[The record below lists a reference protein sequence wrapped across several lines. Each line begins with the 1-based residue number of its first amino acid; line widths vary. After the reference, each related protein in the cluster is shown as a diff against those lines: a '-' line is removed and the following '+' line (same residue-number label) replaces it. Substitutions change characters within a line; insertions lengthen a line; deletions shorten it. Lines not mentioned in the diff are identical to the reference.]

1 MEQKTSKKEPVY
13 VAFSTQKGGAGKTTL
28 TILAASYLHYEMGYN
43 VAVIDCDFP
52 QHSILSM
59 RQRDLKMAMEDEF
72 YRGMAYEQFTR
83 LDKKAYPV
91 VESDTSKAITDAE
104 EVVEDYDTEF
114 DIIFFDLPG
123 TLNNRDLVH
132 TLAHMDYIIAPIAAS
147 RVVMESTLDYMISVR
162 DNIVASGKSN
172 IKTMYLLWNL
182 VDGREKTELYEV
194 YEAVI
199 KELDFPLLKT
209 FLPNAVRF
217 RREQNI
223 EHKPLFLS
231 TLFPPDKPLLKGS
244 NVDTMTDELIEVLKL
259 SGHE

>member
-1 MEQKTSKKEPVY
+1 MKKEPIY

-28 TILAASYLHYEMGYN
+28 TVLAASYLHYEMGYN
-43 VAVIDCDFP
+43 VAIIDCDFP
-52 QHSILSM
+52 QHSIHSM
-59 RQRDLKMAMEDEF
+59 RKRDFKMLEDDEF
-72 YRGMAYEQFTR
+72 YKGMAYEQYTR
-83 LDKKAYPV
+83 LDSKKSYPI
-91 VESDTSKAITDAE
+91 VESDTSRAIADAE
-104 EVVEDYDTEF
+104 QIVEDYDMDF

-123 TLNNRDLVH
+123 TMNNRDLIL
-132 TLAHMDYIIAPIAAS
+132 TLAHMDFLIAPIAAS

-162 DNIVASGKSN
+162 DNIIATGKSN
-172 IKTMYLLWNL
+172 IKAMYLLWNL

-199 KELDFPLLKT
+199 KELDFPLMQT
-209 FLPNAVRF
+209 FLPNSVRF

-231 TLFPPDKPLLKGS
+231 TLFPPDKSLLKGS
-244 NVDTMTDELIEVLKL
+244 SVDTLADELLEILNL

>member
-1 MEQKTSKKEPVY
+1 MSKEPIY

-28 TILAASYLHYEMGYN
+28 TVLVASYLHYEMGYN
-43 VAVIDCDFP
+43 VAIIDCDFP
-52 QHSILSM
+52 QHSIHSM
-59 RQRDLKMAMEDEF
+59 RKRDFKMLEDDEF
-72 YRGMAYEQFTR
+72 YKGMAYEQFTR
-83 LDKKAYPV
+83 LEGKKAYPI
-91 VESDTSKAITDAE
+91 VESDTSRAIADAE
-104 EVVEDYDTEF
+104 QIVEDYDMDF

-123 TLNNRDLVH
+123 TMNNRDLIL
-132 TLAHMDYIIAPIAAS
+132 TLAHMDFLIAPIAAS

-162 DNIVASGKSN
+162 DNIIATGKSN
-172 IKTMYLLWNL
+172 IKAMYLLWNL

-199 KELDFPLLKT
+199 KELNFPLLRT

-231 TLFPPDKPLLKGS
+231 TLFPPDKSLLKGS
-244 NVDTMTDELIEVLKL
+244 NLYTLADELLEVLNIT
-259 SGHE
+259 GHE

>member
-1 MEQKTSKKEPVY
+1 MKKERSKKEPVY

-28 TILAASYLHYEMGYN
+28 TVLVASYLHYERGCN

-52 QHSILSM
+52 QLSIHNM
-59 RQRDLKMAMEDEF
+59 RERDLKVALEDEF
-72 YRGMAYEQFTR
+72 YRGMAYEQFSR
-83 LDKKAYPV
+83 LDRKAWPV
-91 VESDTSKAITDAE
+91 VESSTLNAITDAE
-104 EVVEDYDTEF
+104 QLAEESETDF

-123 TLNNRDLVH
+123 TMNDENLIH
-132 TLAHMDYIIAPIAAS
+132 TLAHMDYLIAPIAAS
-147 RVVMESTLDYMISVR
+147 RVVMESTLDYLISVR

-172 IKTMYLLWNL
+172 IKAMYLLWNL
-182 VDGREKTELYEV
+182 VDGREKSELYEV

-199 KELDFPLLKT
+199 KELDFPLLRT

-231 TLFPPDKPLLKGS
+231 TLFPPDKSLLKGS
-244 NVDTMTDELIEVLKL
+244 NIDDLADELLQLLLAGGNE
-259 SGHE
+259 

>member
-1 MEQKTSKKEPVY
+1 MKKEPIY

-28 TILAASYLHYEMGYN
+28 TVLAASYLHYERDYN
-43 VAVIDCDFP
+43 VAIIDCDFP
-52 QHSILSM
+52 QLSIFNM
-59 RQRDLKMAMEDEF
+59 RERDLAMALDNEF
-72 YRGMAYEQFTR
+72 YRGMAYEQFSR

-91 VESDTSKAITDAE
+91 VRSNTDEAIADAE
-104 EVVEDYDTEF
+104 RVVEESEKGF

-123 TLNNRDLVH
+123 TMNNRGLIH

-147 RVVMESTLDYMISVR
+147 RVVMESTLDYLISVR
-162 DNIVASGKSN
+162 DNIIVSGKSN
-172 IKTMYLLWNL
+172 IKSIYLLWNL
-182 VDGREKTELYEV
+182 VDGREKSELYEV

-231 TLFPPDKPLLKGS
+231 TLFPPDKSLLKGS
-244 NVDTMTDELIEVLKL
+244 NVDTLTDELLEVFNLIR
-259 SGHE
+259 HE